1 TDVVMTIDGSGISG
15 GSTNLGSSK
24 TGTNVTVTSST
35 GTNTT
40 FSVSDNDN
48 SSTNEIQTVS
58 SYSNPTATA
67 AIARLSGAT
76 GSGGLRF
83 EGSGGIDV
91 DATSNGTD
99 VVMTID
105 GSGISGG
112 ATNLGSSKSGVNVT
126 VTSSTGTNTTFSVA
140 DNDNSASNEL
150 QSIS

>member
-1 TDVVMTIDGSGISG
+1 RGLRLDGTGGIDIDASDDGTDIVMTIDGSGISG
-15 GSTNLGSSK
+15 GSTNIGSSK
-24 TGTNVTVTSST
+24 VSNTVTLTSST
-35 GTNTT
+35 GSGTA
-40 FSVSDNDN
+40 FSVADNDN
-48 SSTNEIQTVS
+48 SATNEIQTVS

-76 GSGGLRF
+76 GSGGLRL

-112 ATNLGSSKSGVNVT
+112 ATNLGSSKTGTNVT
-126 VTSSTGTNTTFSVA
+126 VT
-140 DNDNSASNEL
+140 
-150 QSIS
+150 